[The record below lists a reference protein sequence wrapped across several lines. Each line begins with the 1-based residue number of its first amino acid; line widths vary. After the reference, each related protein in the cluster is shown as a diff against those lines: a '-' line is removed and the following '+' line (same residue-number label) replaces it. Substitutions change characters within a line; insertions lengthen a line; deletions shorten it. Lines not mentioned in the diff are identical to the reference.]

1 MKKVESKEAT
11 FFASKIKTN
20 ILLKGLLIINFNLWG
35 NRAFYQLWHFHT
47 NFSLLFIAKL
57 YAAHYSLLPH
67 HTIHPF
73 CVNPN
78 KLTPF
83 VVIKTNPNKT
93 LSAVTLP
100 NLLANGLENKK
111 KRNQNLREL
120 FVVSVDM
127 PKKSSMCINILKFI
141 SRVYFRNL
149 WKEILIL
156 IT

>member
-1 MKKVESKEAT
+1 MKKVKLKEAT
-11 FFASKIKTN
+11 FFASKNKTN

-127 PKKSSMCINILKFI
+127 PKKSSICL
-141 SRVYFRNL
+141 VVP
-149 WKEILIL
+149 
-156 IT
+156 

>member
-11 FFASKIKTN
+11 FFASKNKTN
-20 ILLKGLLIINFNLWG
+20 ILLKGWQIINFNC
-35 NRAFYQLWHFHT
+35 AFYQLWHFHT
-47 NFSLLFIAKL
+47 NFSLLFISKL

-111 KRNQNLREL
+111 KKRNQNLREL
-120 FVVSVDM
+120 FVVSV
-127 PKKSSMCINILKFI
+127 II
-141 SRVYFRNL
+141 SQSICQKRAVFV
-149 WKEILIL
+149 
-156 IT
+156 

>member
-1 MKKVESKEAT
+1 M
-11 FFASKIKTN
+11 
-20 ILLKGLLIINFNLWG
+20 LKGLLIINFNLWG

-111 KRNQNLREL
+111 KRNQNLRQL
-120 FVVSVDM
+120 FVVSFDM

>member
-11 FFASKIKTN
+11 FFASKNKTN
-20 ILLKGLLIINFNLWG
+20 ILLKGLQIIYFNC
-35 NRAFYQLWHFHT
+35 AFYQLWHFHT
-47 NFSLLFIAKL
+47 NFSLPFISKL

>member
-1 MKKVESKEAT
+1 MSQFFKTSPGWLSGNNWKYLPLVKTYKKFGLVAKIGVGT
-11 FFASKIKTN
+11 FVC
-20 ILLKGLLIINFNLWG
+20 LIYMQNVNFNLWG

-111 KRNQNLREL
+111 N
-120 FVVSVDM
+120 
-127 PKKSSMCINILKFI
+127 
-141 SRVYFRNL
+141 
-149 WKEILIL
+149 EIKTYGNYL
-156 IT
+156 

>member
-1 MKKVESKEAT
+1 MKKVELKEAT
-11 FFASKIKTN
+11 FFASKNKTN

-35 NRAFYQLWHFHT
+35 NRAFYQFWHFHT

-57 YAAHYSLLPH
+57 FAAHYSLLPH

-111 KRNQNLREL
+111 KN
-120 FVVSVDM
+120 
-127 PKKSSMCINILKFI
+127 
-141 SRVYFRNL
+141 
-149 WKEILIL
+149 EIK
-156 IT
+156 T

>member
-1 MKKVESKEAT
+1 MKKVELKEAT
-11 FFASKIKTN
+11 FFASKNKTN

-35 NRAFYQLWHFHT
+35 NRAFYQFWHFHT

-57 YAAHYSLLPH
+57 FAAHYSLLPH

-120 FVVSVDM
+120 FVVSV
-127 PKKSSMCINILKFI
+127 II
-141 SRVYFRNL
+141 SQSICQKRVVFV
-149 WKEILIL
+149 
-156 IT
+156 

>member
-1 MKKVESKEAT
+1 M
-11 FFASKIKTN
+11 
-20 ILLKGLLIINFNLWG
+20 LKGLLIINFNLWG

>member
-1 MKKVESKEAT
+1 MGKKVESKEAT
-11 FFASKIKTN
+11 SFASKNKAN
-20 ILLKGLLIINFNLWG
+20 ILLKGLQIINFHLWG
-35 NRAFYQLWHFHT
+35 NRAFYQFWHFHT

-120 FVVSVDM
+120 FVVSV
-127 PKKSSMCINILKFI
+127 II
-141 SRVYFRNL
+141 SQSICQKRVVFV
-149 WKEILIL
+149 
-156 IT
+156 

>member
-1 MKKVESKEAT
+1 MKKVELKEAT
-11 FFASKIKTN
+11 FFASKNKTN

-100 NLLANGLENKK
+100 NLLANGLENKTK
-111 KRNQNLREL
+111 N
-120 FVVSVDM
+120 
-127 PKKSSMCINILKFI
+127 
-141 SRVYFRNL
+141 
-149 WKEILIL
+149 EIKTYGNYL
-156 IT
+156 